1 MRACVVER
9 DFAGGDDGAVGLV
22 VAAVIDDL
30 LLPFLDDVLVIG
42 QGEIE
47 RGAVAAALLPANQP
61 CDKARGDAIAQDAA
75 QQQDAPC
82 GGVFAVV
89 VVAGGGDDVGRG
101 GGKAELGGQP
111 GECVDDLG
119 EVLVGEQGALP
130 VELVLAHGEQD
141 EAGGKHA
148 EQPAQGELVAEAAA
162 RPAKRGLG
170 GGLDVVFQQNLV
182 DGVFQ
187 AACEPEWGGGGRAVF
202 LGERDKPGDEHH
214 GVAAEYAD
222 EDEHEIQA
230 ALLHQLIS
238 AEQPDG
244 KPCEAGE
251 AAGEAQAVL
260 MLGEA
265 VGDVLVAVDELGAAV
280 ELGFDAAVGLA
291 QDFGDG
297 GGVAGENVAAL
308 FQQADEFGVVVG
320 HFQAAFG
327 WQGCLVCDWGVEAV
341 AFAQYHAALVDGA
354 PVEREC
360 SAYLADAE
368 GFKQGAA

>member
-1 MRACVVER
+1 MFARTVER
-9 DFAGGDDGAVGLV
+9 DFGGARSGAVGLV
-22 VAAVIDDL
+22 VAGIVDDV
-30 LLPFLDDVLVIG
+30 LLPFLDDVLVVG
-42 QGEIE
+42 QGEVE
-47 RGAVAAALLPANQP
+47 RGAVAAALLPTDDP
-61 CDKARGDAIAQDAA
+61 CDEAGGDAVAQDAA

-89 VVAGGGDDVGRG
+89 VVAGGGDDVGRWG
-101 GGKAELGGQP
+101 GEAESGGQP
-111 GECVDDLG
+111 CEDADDLG

-162 RPAKRGLG
+162 RPAERRLG
-170 GGLDVVFQQNLV
+170 GGLDVVFQQGLV

-187 AACEPEWGGGGRAVF
+187 AACEPEWGGGGRTVF
-202 LGERDKPGDEHH
+202 LGERDKPDDEHH

-251 AAGEAQAVL
+251 AAG
-260 MLGEA
+260 
-265 VGDVLVAVDELGAAV
+265 
-280 ELGFDAAVGLA
+280 
-291 QDFGDG
+291 
-297 GGVAGENVAAL
+297 
-308 FQQADEFGVVVG
+308 
-320 HFQAAFG
+320 
-327 WQGCLVCDWGVEAV
+327 
-341 AFAQYHAALVDGA
+341 
-354 PVEREC
+354 
-360 SAYLADAE
+360 
-368 GFKQGAA
+368 